1 MRHYPLFVAAP
12 FVALLAGCGA
22 DTGGDS
28 AFNPATDV
36 ELLFSTF
43 ILKNTE
49 TVDNLQHTRFDDFY
63 RGIQPLDSDDADA
76 AEVTGQ
82 LRGLVHSLM
91 GADPDD
97 SGQSYDRVRNPLDL
111 MNQVIAANEVANF
124 VEGRNYIS
132 DRIDEGKPATYN
144 TRSNESLIRFVD
156 QAATLNQEP
165 LPVREWRYQTLAW
178 TYTPYD
184 EDGNAGH
191 DKVFR
196 TIQHIARQ
204 DDSAD
209 EDDLPQLVS
218 FLAGT
223 QFDANNFVTNGYN
236 QPEMATVSFATRTL
250 GSLELRQEFIGE
262 KTDTLFISDTDSP
275 WFTING
281 TTPDCVRAE
290 LDYPMQVLRLYTSTG
305 ESATIDHDNDPET
318 PKEDNPAHC
327 GMKDIGDETL
337 SFATVAVPAR
347 Q

>member
-12 FVALLAGCGA
+12 FVALLAGCGP
-22 DTGGDS
+22 DTGNS

-36 ELLFSTF
+36 ELPFTTF
-43 ILKNTE
+43 ILENTE

-76 AEVTGQ
+76 AEVVGQ

-91 GADPDD
+91 GAAPDD
-97 SGQSYDRVRNPLDL
+97 SGQGYDRVRNPLDL
-111 MNQVIAANEVANF
+111 MNQVIAANVVPNF
-124 VEGRNYIS
+124 DEGRSYIS
-132 DRIDEGKPATYN
+132 DRIDEGKHATYN
-144 TRSNESLIRFVD
+144 TRSNGAMIRFVD
-156 QAATLNQEP
+156 GSVLQEP

-184 EDGNAGH
+184 EDGNAGYE
-191 DKVFR
+191 KVSR
-196 TIQHIARQ
+196 VIQHIARQ

-327 GMKDIGDETL
+327 DIMKDIGDETL